1 MKNSKF
7 KKILGLAILAA
18 TVLSALLAVS
28 AFAEDETNPEIIAQN
43 VAYEGDFALMYA
55 VDASTA
61 TAPVT
66 LYLYTEA
73 PTESSVA
80 HKKYVVENV
89 TAAAGNLE
97 KDAYVFKTE
106 GVAAKDMADIFYV
119 QAIDANGKKSDV
131 VRYSVGEYLYERLAT
146 AGITEQQE
154 FLYRQS
160 LTFGAAAQAVLA
172 PETTPVTS
180 FRYVK
185 VIGGLLPDGFNSGI
199 FPIDTEIS
207 PVGNG
212 VNSWRVQSF
221 ADDKTVTETKIAAG
235 KSFKLEGVT
244 FVIASEEV
252 LLPEG
257 VVGFEN
263 STAIPSGISGSLHS
277 SGAALTVVPVEKN
290 GTTTNALK
298 FTSTNHTATDHLAI
312 ATTPVIE
319 DCFNTVVFDM
329 DVNFGTSGNYE
340 LIVRDKEGTM
350 IFNFAIG
357 INGNYFK
364 LADNT
369 TSGSGRKYNFWSVN
383 EFAPVNDWINLRIE
397 LTPDAV
403 TKNIILDIYYD
414 DVKVSTGIDGNRY
427 YTKDN
432 IFVTAADIARVD
444 FRASS
449 ATENSIYVDNVLI
462 KKTFKDVCSVGTLI
476 FDNESASS
484 STSNG
489 VTTDTVYG
497 ETSNVY
503 KFAPSGQVT
512 KNFYPNGAV
521 ASDAG
526 DAIVFDADVKISNGT
541 ASSNAAFDF
550 MWDAGSAIFWL
561 RFDVSSG
568 KFRLYNNSG
577 STEAKL
583 TLGNANEYVHLT
595 VIFTTNRID
604 VQVNG
609 EALGSFTIT
618 HNGASATAAQITNIR
633 IRTMSSNTDQAIYFD
648 NVFFGH
654 VFAN

>member
-1 MKNSKF
+1 MKKGQIT
-7 KKILGLAILAA
+7 KIIALVVAVASLIGAAIAI
-18 TVLSALLAVS
+18 SAS
-28 AFAEDETNPEIIAQN
+28 AEETKPQIIAQN

-61 TAPVT
+61 TAPVS

-73 PTESSVA
+73 PTKDSVA

-89 TAAAGNLE
+89 TAASGNLK
-97 KDAYVFKTE
+97 KDSYIFKTE
-106 GVAAKDMADIFYV
+106 GVAAKDMADVFYV
-119 QAIDANGKKSDV
+119 QAVDANGNKSDV

-146 AGITEQQE
+146 VGITEKQE
-154 FLYRQS
+154 FLYRQT

-172 PETTPVTS
+172 PDTPPVTE

-263 STAIPSGISGSLHS
+263 STAVPSGISGGLHS
-277 SGAALTVVPVEKN
+277 SGAALTVVPVEKD

-319 DCFNTVVFDM
+319 DGFNTVVFDM

-403 TKNIILDIYYD
+403 TKNIILNIYYD
-414 DVKVSTGIDGNRY
+414 GFKVNTGVDGNRY
-427 YTKDN
+427 YTKDD
-432 IFVTAADIARVD
+432 IFVTAEDITRID

-449 ATENSIYVDNVLI
+449 ATENSMYVDNVLT
-462 KKTFKDVCSVGTLI
+462 KKTVKKVNHVGTL
-476 FDNESASS
+476 DYEKETAS
-484 STSNG
+484 TTTNG
-489 VTTDTVYG
+489 VAVDTVYG

-503 KFAPSGQVT
+503 KFAPSGQVV
-512 KNFYPNGAV
+512 KNFYPNSVV
-521 ASDAG
+521 ASDKG

-550 MWDAGSAIFWL
+550 MWDAGSAVFWL
-561 RFDVSSG
+561 RFDISSG
-568 KFRLYNNSG
+568 KFRLFNNSG
-577 STEAKL
+577 SSEAKL

-618 HNGASATAAQITNIR
+618 HSGASATASQITNIR
-633 IRTMSSNTDQAIYFD
+633 IRSMSSHTDQAIYFD
-648 NVFFGH
+648 NVFFGS
-654 VFAN
+654 VYAN